1 MIEFLF
7 ILLGIVVG
15 YNIRH
20 EWQMLRENLV
30 LELVD
35 ARVRRELE
43 IANNL
48 NQSLLTDIA
57 ALKKLLVSRNQ
68 EIAMLHRSA
77 DGIPSRL

>member
-20 EWQMLRENLV
+20 ERQMRRENLV

-35 ARVRRELE
+35 ARIRRELE

-48 NQSLLTDIA
+48 NESLLADIA
-57 ALKKLLVSRNQ
+57 ELKKLQVSRN
-68 EIAMLHRSA
+68 
-77 DGIPSRL
+77 